1 MKRERNGKTIIE
13 DRAEEELRKRFE
25 YAGSMLNEPDRVERL
40 LQRLENKLK
49 SVPKIGDQL
58 AMAPILAS
66 LVKSYIQ
73 KEYTDLP
80 VGTIVAA
87 ISAIL
92 YVVSPV
98 DLIPDAIPG
107 IGHIDDALVIAACIA
122 LISTDLDEYTAWRK
136 TQGKEIVL

>member
-1 MKRERNGKTIIE
+1 
-13 DRAEEELRKRFE
+13 
-25 YAGSMLNEPDRVERL
+25 MLNEPYRIERL

-73 KEYTDLP
+73 KDYTDLP

-98 DLIPDAIPG
+98 DLIPDTIPG
-107 IGHIDDALVIAACIA
+107 IGHNDDALVIAACIA
-122 LISTDLDEYTAWRK
+122 LIGTDLDEYTAWRK
-136 TQGKEIVL
+136 AQGKEIML